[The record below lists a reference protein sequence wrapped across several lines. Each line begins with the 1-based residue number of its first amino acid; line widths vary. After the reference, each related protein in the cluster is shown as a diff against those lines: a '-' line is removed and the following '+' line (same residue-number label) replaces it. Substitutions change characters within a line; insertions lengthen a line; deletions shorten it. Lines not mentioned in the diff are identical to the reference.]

1 MRKIN
6 RIMISAVSALLC
18 LVLITATGL
27 SGTFAKYTTTS
38 EAAPESARVAKWGIT
53 VSDEGSGLSDVY
65 ETPNGITV
73 VNSGDSSD
81 AVVAPGT
88 SGVLASVKVSG
99 TPEVMYNIDVTAAL
113 KIGKDGEENTGYDSV
128 NRYIRLSDSTVIG
141 YLPIIYKMCRQV
153 GDGKKEVIRYG
164 INKYPAEA
172 EVSDVVVLA
181 TNEIGTSKALANG
194 FNAGTFAAD
203 KHNQAPNT
211 PVDIVY
217 SIEWEWPYTVDNQTT
232 YHQKTAYDTALGEAL
247 RKYKNDDNI
256 GPKFDFSGTLEVAV
270 TQTQGS

>member
-73 VNSGDSSD
+73 VNSGDPSD

-99 TPEVMYNIDVTAAL
+99 TPEVMYNIDVTATL
-113 KIGKDGEENTGYDSV
+113 KIGKDDETNTGYDIT
-128 NRYIRLSDSTVIG
+128 NRYMRLSDGTPIG

-153 GDGKKEVIRYG
+153 GDGEKEVIRHG
-164 INKYPAEA
+164 IGTYPAEA
-172 EVSDVVVLA
+172 TDAVVPVE
-181 TNEIGTSKALANG
+181 TITRKSSKELANG
-194 FNAGTFAAD
+194 FNAGAFAAD

-217 SIEWEWPYTVDNQTT
+217 SIEWEWPYTVDSQTA
-232 YHQKTAYDTALGEAL
+232 YHQNTAKDTALGEAL
-247 RKYKNDDNI
+247 RKYKNDVNI

>member
-53 VSDEGSGLSDVY
+53 VSDEGSGLSHVY

-113 KIGKDGEENTGYDSV
+113 KIGKDGENNTGYDST
-128 NRYIRLSDSTVIG
+128 NRYMRLSDGTVIG

-164 INKYPAEA
+164 INKYPAE
-172 EVSDVVVLA
+172 VSDVVVLA
-181 TNEIGTSKALANG
+181 TNEIGSSKALANG

-203 KHNQAPNT
+203 KHNQAANT

-217 SIEWEWPYTVDNQTT
+217 SIEWEWPYTVDSQSA
-232 YHQKTAYDTALGEAL
+232 YHQNTAKDTALGEAL
-247 RKYKNDDNI
+247 RKYKDDDTI

>member
-53 VSDEGSGLSDVY
+53 VSDEGSGLSHVY
-65 ETPNGITV
+65 ETPTGITV

-99 TPEVMYNIDVTAAL
+99 TPEVMYNIDVTAIL
-113 KIGKDGEENTGYDSV
+113 KIGKDGETTTGYDSV
-128 NRYIRLSDSTVIG
+128 NRYMRLSDGTVIG

-164 INKYPAEA
+164 IGTYPAEA
-172 EVSDVVVLA
+172 TDAVVLD
-181 TNEIGTSKALANG
+181 TIEIGRSKELANG
-194 FNAGTFAAD
+194 FNAGTFATD

-217 SIEWEWPYTVDNQTT
+217 SIEWEWPYTVSSQTA
-232 YHQKTAYDTALGEAL
+232 YHQNTEKDTALGEAL
-247 RKYKNDDNI
+247 RKYKNDTTI
-256 GPKFDFSGTLEVAV
+256 GPKFNFSGTLAV
-270 TQTQGS
+270 TVTQSRGS